1 MLEIGSL
8 LNGTYK
14 ILSVVGRGGM
24 SVVYLAI
31 NERANK
37 TWAVKEVRKDGI
49 SDFEVVKQGLIV
61 ETEMLKQFNH
71 PHLPSIV
78 DVIDTEDSFIIVM
91 DYIQGKSLEEILTK
105 SGNAPQKKED
115 VMEWAKQLCDVL
127 GYLHSRE
134 KPIIYRDMKPA
145 NVMLR
150 PDGNVMLI
158 DFGTAREFKS
168 RSVAD
173 TVCLGTRG
181 YAAPEQYGGMG
192 QTDARTDIYCLGA
205 TLYHLLTGHSPAEPP
220 YEIRPIGDWIPE
232 YSGSGLEEIIVKCTK
247 QDPNERYQN
256 CAELMYALEHEEENT
271 QKARR
276 DRRTKWRIF
285 VVCNII
291 WLLGAVGMAGFRAG
305 WSHQVQMSYEAYLD
319 NAKNA
324 SDLQS
329 AAEYYTKAI
338 AMNPGKEEAYRELLT
353 ELDRDYVFTSEESI
367 LLTTAVMHTDG
378 GKRTS
383 IDSLKGN
390 NRKAYDE
397 LCYRIAS
404 DYYFFYEGADNRV
417 KAAGWYEKILDSKY
431 LTKQQIHIADSL
443 HKIGSYYA
451 SLGTNAGKYDF
462 AEQGSTYLDYWND
475 LVDITQGDLMEE
487 TGRAYVA
494 LGLCKNMAVEIYDL
508 APQFK
513 ASGVTLEE
521 LSEQLKH
528 IREQLAEIVP
538 EDADDQE
545 EAALIQKNVDQAE
558 LILKSTFA
566 STGKENK

>member
-1 MLEIGSL
+1 
-8 LNGTYK
+8 
-14 ILSVVGRGGM
+14 
-24 SVVYLAI
+24 
-31 NERANK
+31 
-37 TWAVKEVRKDGI
+37 
-49 SDFEVVKQGLIV
+49 
-61 ETEMLKQFNH
+61 MLKQFNH

-285 VVCNII
+285 VACNII
-291 WLLGAVGMAGFRAG
+291 WLLGVVGMAGFRAG

-329 AAEYYTKAI
+329 AADYYTKAI
-338 AMNPGKEEAYRELLT
+338 AMNPGKEEAYREFLT
-353 ELDRDYVFTSEESI
+353 ELDRDYVVTSEESI

-462 AEQGSTYLDYWND
+462 AEQGSTYLDYWKD

-528 IREQLAEIVP
+528 VREQLAEIVP

>member
-1 MLEIGSL
+1 MLEIGTL

-150 PDGNVMLI
+150 PDGNVMLV

-232 YSGSGLEEIIVKCTK
+232 YSGSGLEQIIIKCTK
-247 QDPNERYQN
+247 QDPNERYQS

-276 DRRTKWRIF
+276 ERRIKWRLF
-285 VVCNII
+285 LACNVIGV
-291 WLLGAVGMAGFRAG
+291 LGVIGMAGFRIG

-329 AAEYYTKAI
+329 AADYYTKAI
-338 AMNPGKEEAYRELLT
+338 AMNPGKEEAYRDLLT
-353 ELDRDYVFTSEESI
+353 ELDRDYAMTSEESI
-367 LLTTAVMHTDG
+367 LLTTALMHTDG

-383 IDSLKGN
+383 IDFLKEN

-417 KAAGWYEKILDSKY
+417 KAAGWYEKLLDSKY
-431 LTKQQIHIADSL
+431 LTKQQVHIAESL

-462 AEQGSTYLDYWND
+462 AEQGSTYLDYWKD

-521 LSEQLKH
+521 LSEQLNH
-528 IREQLAEIVP
+528 VREQLAKIVP

-545 EAALIQKNVDQAE
+545 EAALIQMNVDQAE
-558 LILKSTFA
+558 VILKSTFA

>member
-8 LNGTYK
+8 VNGTYK

-37 TWAVKEVRKDGI
+37 TWAVKEVRKDGVT
-49 SDFEVVKQGLIV
+49 DFEVVKQGLIV
-61 ETEMLKQFNH
+61 ETEMLKQFDH

-91 DYIQGKSLEEILTK
+91 DYIQGKSLEQILAK

-220 YEIRPIGDWIPE
+220 YEIRPIGEWIPE
-232 YSGSGLEEIIVKCTK
+232 YAGSGLEAIIMKCTR

-256 CAELMYALEHEEENT
+256 CAELMYALEHEEDNT
-271 QKARR
+271 QKARKER
-276 DRRTKWRIF
+276 EKRWKLF
-285 VVCNII
+285 LASCAVCI
-291 WLLGAVGMAGFRAG
+291 LGVIGMIGFRMG
-305 WSHQVQMSYEAYLD
+305 WNSQIRMSYEAYLD

-324 SDLQS
+324 ADLKT
-329 AAEYYTKAI
+329 AADYYTKAI
-338 AMNPGKEEAYRELLT
+338 AMSPETGEAYQDLIA
-353 ELDRDYVFTSEESI
+353 ELDRDYLMTSEESL
-367 LLTTAVMHTDG
+367 LLTAAVMHTEG
-378 GKRTS
+378 GSRTS
-383 IDSLKGN
+383 IDSLRSGD
-390 NRKAYDE
+390 RAAYDE
-397 LCYRIAS
+397 FCYRVAS
-404 DYYFFYEGADNRV
+404 DYYFFYDGADSRT
-417 KAAGWYEKILDSKY
+417 KAASWYEKVLESNT
-431 LTKQQIHIADSL
+431 LTEQQVRIANSL
-443 HKIGSYYA
+443 YRIGSYYA

-462 AEQGSTYLDYWND
+462 ANQGSTYLDYWKD
-475 LVDITQGDLMEE
+475 LVEIMQGNLMEI

-494 LGLCKNMAVEIYDL
+494 LGLYKNMAVEIYNC

-513 ASGVTLEE
+513 AAGVSYEE
-521 LSEQLKH
+521 LQGELVH
-528 IREQLAEIVP
+528 IREQLADIQP
-538 EDADDQE
+538 EDED
-545 EAALIQKNVDQAE
+545 DQAE
-558 LILKSTFA
+558 IDKIRKNIDQAEVILESTFA
-566 STGKENK
+566 AASE

>member
-1 MLEIGSL
+1 MLEIGTL

-150 PDGNVMLI
+150 PDGNVMLV

-232 YSGSGLEEIIVKCTK
+232 YSGSGLEEIIIKCTK
-247 QDPNERYQN
+247 QDPNERYQS

-276 DRRTKWRIF
+276 ERRIKWRLF
-285 VVCNII
+285 LACNVIGV
-291 WLLGAVGMAGFRAG
+291 LGVIGMAGFRIG
-305 WSHQVQMSYEAYLD
+305 WSHQVQMSYEAYRD

-324 SDLQS
+324 PDLQG
-329 AAEYYTKAI
+329 AADYYTKAI
-338 AMNPGKEEAYRELLT
+338 AMDPGKEDAYFDLLS

-367 LLTTAVMHTDG
+367 LLTGALMHTEG

-383 IDSLKGN
+383 IDSLRGN

-417 KAAGWYEKILDSKY
+417 KAASWYEKVIDSKY
-431 LTKQQIHIADSL
+431 LTTQQIHIADSL

-451 SLGTNAGKYDF
+451 SLGTTAGKYDF
-462 AEQGSTYLDYWND
+462 AEQGSTYLDYWKD
-475 LVDITQGDLMEE
+475 LVDITQGNLMEA

-513 ASGVTLEE
+513 SAGVTFEE
-521 LSEQLKH
+521 LDEQLKH
-528 IREQLAEIVP
+528 VKEQLAMIEP
-538 EDADDQE
+538 EDAEDQE
-545 EAALIQKNVDQAE
+545 EADAIQKNVEQAE

-566 STGKENK
+566 SAGKESE

>member
-232 YSGSGLEEIIVKCTK
+232 YSGSGLEEIIIKCTK
-247 QDPNERYQN
+247 QDPNERYQS

-276 DRRTKWRIF
+276 ERRTKWRLF
-285 VVCNII
+285 VACNVI
-291 WLLGAVGMAGFRAG
+291 WVLGAIGMAGFRTG
-305 WSHQVQMSYEAYLD
+305 WNHQVQMSYEAYLD

-329 AAEYYTKAI
+329 AADYYTKAI
-338 AMNPGKEEAYRELLT
+338 AMNPGKEEAYRDLLT
-353 ELDRDYVFTSEESI
+353 ELDRDYVMTSEESI
-367 LLTTAVMHTDG
+367 LLTTALMHTDR

-475 LVDITQGDLMEE
+475 LVDITQGNLMEE
-487 TGRAYVA
+487 TGKAYVS

-513 ASGVTLEE
+513 AAGVTLEE
-521 LSEQLKH
+521 LSEQLNH
-528 IREQLAEIVP
+528 VREQLAEIVP
-538 EDADDQE
+538 DDKEDQE
-545 EAALIQKNVDQAE
+545 EAVLIQKNVDQAE

-566 STGKENK
+566 SAGKENK